1 MNLNDN
7 KFYLKWF
14 KNSWTYVTG
23 AILLSLFQIV
33 TLAVTGEAWRIS
45 STLTNWGAWI
55 YEALGGNV
63 SSWFYFSSESSLLT
77 LQEGFLKDPKSIRNI
92 GIIVGAL
99 LSALM
104 ASQFKFRKIK
114 SKKQIIGACIGG
126 LLMGYGSRLAS
137 GCNIGA
143 LYSGIASL
151 SLAGW
156 VFGLFIFI
164 GAIIGSKLIIRYFL

>member
-1 MNLNDN
+1 MSLNDN
-7 KFYLKWF
+7 KYYLKWF

-33 TLAVTGEAWRIS
+33 TLAVTGEPWRIS
-45 STLTNWGAWI
+45 STLVNWGAWV
-55 YEALGGNV
+55 YEAFGGDV
-63 SSWFYFSSESSLLT
+63 SGWFYFNSENSQAT
-77 LQEGFLKDPKSIRNI
+77 LQAGFLKDPKSIRNL
-92 GIIVGAL
+92 GIIVGAFL
-99 LSALM
+99 ASLM

-114 SKKQIIGACIGG
+114 SKKQIIAACLGG

-143 LYSGIASL
+143 LYSDIASL

-156 VFGLFIFI
+156 VFGFFIFI
-164 GAIIGSKLIIRYFL
+164 GAIIGSKIIVKFFL